1 MSVATAAMTPRVW
14 RIVQIG
20 CTVGL
25 AALLWTAADGPAILR
40 TLGTAN
46 LAWLIAAVGALMCQ
60 TLLSAWRWK
69 ITAGAL
75 GQELT
80 LQRAVREYFIS
91 QAVNQALPGGVLGD
105 ASRAVR
111 ARADVGL
118 ARAGLAVGLERLAG
132 QIAMFLALI
141 CGFSLTYLH
150 SGGLEWPPQLAAV
163 IWTVIGGVIGGI
175 TVFILI
181 WAYLGL
187 RNEIWSR
194 WLDMARCAL
203 VSRDVLPGQIGLGI
217 AITLCN
223 LAAFG
228 FCAWAVDVQLSV
240 GAIFTVVPIIL
251 FSMLIPLTVS
261 GWGVRESSAAVLLPL
276 AGAEVPDAV
285 ATSVLFGIAMLL
297 AVLPSLFIMVA
308 K

>member
-1 MSVATAAMTPRVW
+1 MNAVAAPVTPRVW
-14 RIVQIG
+14 RIVQIA
-20 CTVGL
+20 CTVGI

-40 TLGTAN
+40 TLGTAK
-46 LAWLIAAVGALMCQ
+46 LGWVIAAVSALISQ
-60 TLLSAWRWK
+60 TILSAWRWK

-75 GQELT
+75 GQQLS

-132 QIAMFLALI
+132 QIAMFLALT
-141 CGFSLTYLH
+141 CGFCLTYLRD
-150 SGGLEWPPQLAAV
+150 GGMDWPPHVAAV
-163 IWTVIGGVIGGI
+163 ICSVIGGVIGGI

-187 RNEIWSR
+187 RNELWSR

-240 GAIFTVVPIIL
+240 GAIFAVVPIIL

-261 GWGVRESSAAVLLPL
+261 GWGVREGSAAALLPL
-276 AGAEVPDAV
+276 AGAGVPDAV

-297 AVLPSLFIMVA
+297 AVIPSLIIMVA